1 MYYVYCIIILLT
13 SLIQDTSDSFLKK
26 KKPEKPFQTMISHL
40 SGKIF
45 PPKNFSDGDGVEFK
59 NMIFGK
65 PEFGKK

>member
-1 MYYVYCIIILLT
+1 MLNTLL
-13 SLIQDTSDSFLKK
+13 LAN
-26 KKPEKPFQTMISHL
+26 KPEKPFQTMISHL